1 MRTRLLV
8 VDDSVVFRMFLR
20 KCLMGLD
27 ALEVVGVARDG
38 VDALAKVAELKP
50 DVITLDMNM
59 PRMDG
64 METLVALKRDYP
76 DVQVIIIAAETED
89 DANRTVKALNVGAF
103 DFILKPKTSD
113 TDPVAAIQ
121 QALLPRIKVLQERLQ
136 FTKTDTT
143 TARKD
148 ALLPQVAKAPETA
161 PPPRAA
167 PANMQMHILAIGSS
181 TGGPAALHEVLPG
194 LPANMPVPVTV
205 VQHMPELFI
214 RSLAA
219 RMDKESALTCKVAED
234 GERLMPGYIYFGP
247 GDWHLE
253 IISKDGGLFASLSDA
268 EPMHFCRPAVDAMFN
283 SLTRLAPRVH
293 TLAVVLTGMGKDGAA
308 GALGLAE
315 QNGYVIAQNKET
327 STVWGMPGST
337 VNLGAAHRVLPLQQ
351 ISSSIL
357 STLKVGC

>member
-1 MRTRLLV
+1 MKTKLLV

-38 VDALAKVAELKP
+38 IDALEKVAELKP

-59 PRMDG
+59 PRMNG
-64 METLVALKRDYP
+64 METLAALRRDFP
-76 DVQVIIIAAETED
+76 EVKVIIIAAETED

-113 TDPVAAIQ
+113 ADPVAAIQ
-121 QALLPRIKVLQERLQ
+121 QELLPRIEALQERRRH
-136 FTKTDTT
+136 TKVSSTDLGQ
-143 TARKD
+143 A
-148 ALLPQVAKAPETA
+148 APLAQVASE
-161 PPPRAA
+161 PRIV
-167 PANMQMHILAIGSS
+167 PSRTTPSNMRMDILAIGSS
-181 TGGPAALHEVLPG
+181 TGGPAALHEVLPK
-194 LPANMPVPVTV
+194 LPANLPVPVTV
-205 VQHMPELFI
+205 VQHMPESFI

-219 RMDKESALTCKVAED
+219 RMDKESPLACKVAED
-234 GERLMPGYIYFGP
+234 GEHLVPGYIYFGP

-253 IISKDGGLFASLSDA
+253 IVSKDGGLFARLSDA
-268 EPMHFCRPAVDAMFN
+268 APMHFCRPAVDAMFH
-283 SLTRLAPRVH
+283 SLTQLAPRIH

-315 QNGYVIAQNKET
+315 QHGYVIAQDKET

-337 VNLGAAHRVLPLQQ
+337 VNLGAAHRILPLQQ

-357 STLKVGC
+357 TTLEAMHA